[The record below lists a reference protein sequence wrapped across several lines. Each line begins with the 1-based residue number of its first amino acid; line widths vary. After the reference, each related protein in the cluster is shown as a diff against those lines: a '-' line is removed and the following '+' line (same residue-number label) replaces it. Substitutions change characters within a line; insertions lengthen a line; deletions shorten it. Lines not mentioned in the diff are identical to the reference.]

1 MENKNKEIV
10 IKINNADANMLDVY
24 GKRFDDLLI
33 ELEDKNEVQL
43 AQYKFLCRKVQS
55 LYERADVLLTEKCV
69 PNGKT
74 LIQINNEYAEQ
85 VIRRPAYDEVVN
97 EEQWDNKAIIEYIV
111 ENKIDW
117 MKELPIDYEE
127 LKNKEWFKQA
137 ISRGAKLYT
146 TIAQTKH
153 HKEYKNAKQVRLENK

>member
-1 MENKNKEIV
+1 MENKE
-10 IKINNADANMLDVY
+10 IKIKDTDTNMLDVY
-24 GKRFDDLLI
+24 GKRFDDLFI
-33 ELEDKNEVQL
+33 KLENKNEVQL

-55 LYERADVLLTEKCV
+55 LFERADVLLTEKCV
-69 PNGKT
+69 PDGKT
-74 LIQINNEYAEQ
+74 LIQINNEYAEE
-85 VIRRPAYDEVVN
+85 VIRHPAWNEVIDEK
-97 EEQWDNKAIIEYIV
+97 QWDNKAIITYIV

-117 MKELPIDYEE
+117 MNELPIDYEE
-127 LKNKEWFKQA
+127 LEKKPWFKEA